1 MKHFIGSV
9 KLKIALWII
18 LAIAISLGLVIAI
31 GILMFR
37 REIKK
42 LNPDYIVQF
51 VKAKS
56 GSRNVSLSIKH
67 NGENWVDVNGHEQ
80 LPLASTVK
88 IILAIEYAQQAAEGK
103 IDPQKEVRLKEL
115 DKFYI
120 PKTDGGAHE
129 AWITQLKKGKET
141 DSVPL
146 CEVANGMIA
155 YSSNANTEYL
165 IEVLG
170 LQNINRVP
178 KSLGILNHEPVYP
191 IVSALYI
198 PAQLMNEKNLSKE
211 EVLDV
216 MKNMDMDEYRNR
228 AIEIHNRW
236 LGKPL
241 TEQEIKQIRKT
252 LDMDFQKI
260 WSDRLPRSTTRDYV
274 SIMKKLNSKIHFN
287 TNVYKYLDP
296 VMEQIMKNQNNCKWL
311 VHAGQKGGSTA
322 FILTIAM
329 YATDKERNQTEIAFF
344 ANDLNTLEKAK
355 LSRNMNGF
363 QLKILKDSKF
373 RTHIKKELSSLAL
386 YDS

>member
-9 KLKIALWII
+9 KLKIALWVIVGI
-18 LAIAISLGLVIAI
+18 VISLGLVIGI

-42 LNPDYIVQF
+42 LNHEYIVQF

-67 NGENWVDVNGHEQ
+67 NDETWVDVNGHEQ

-103 IDPQKEVRLKEL
+103 IDPQKEVKLKEL

-120 PKTDGGAHE
+120 PKTDGDAHE
-129 AWITQLKKGKET
+129 AWITQLKKDKET

-146 CEVANGMIA
+146 CEVAYGMIA

-165 IEVLG
+165 MEVLG
-170 LQNINRVP
+170 LQNINHVP
-178 KSLGILNHEPVYP
+178 KSLGMLNHEPIYP

-198 PAQLMNEKNLSKE
+198 PAQLMNEKNLSKK
-211 EVLDV
+211 EVLKV
-216 MKNMDMDEYRNR
+216 IKNMDMSEYRNR
-228 AIEIHNRW
+228 AIDIHNRW
-236 LGKPL
+236 LSQLL
-241 TEQEIKQIRKT
+241 TDQEKNQLRKT
-252 LDMDFQKI
+252 LVMDFQKI
-260 WSDRLPRSTTRDYV
+260 WSDRLPRSTTEDYV

-287 TNVYKYLDP
+287 ENVYKYLNP
-296 VMEQIMKNQNNCKWL
+296 VMEQIMENQNNREWL
-311 VHAGQKGGSTA
+311 IHAGQKGGSTP

-329 YATDKERNQTEIAFF
+329 YATDKQRNQTEIAFF
-344 ANDLNTLEKAK
+344 ANDLTVLEQAK

-363 QLKILKDSKF
+363 QLKFLKDAKF
-373 RTHIKKELSSLAL
+373 RTHIKKELSNLDL
-386 YDS
+386 